1 MSESTV
7 GVKDD
12 KTMYTWGV
20 NEGGELGHNQQGP
33 APSSK
38 KQSPTQ
44 IPGTWEAAF
53 AGDRIMFAFKEPS

>member
-1 MSESTV
+1 
-7 GVKDD
+7 
-12 KTMYTWGV
+12 MYTWGV